1 MNRLKKAILVCLA
14 SAALLA
20 GVLVQQLNQRDFT
33 TLDGEHYRW
42 QALQGQWVVV
52 NYFAKWCA
60 PCLREIP
67 ELNLFQ
73 QRYPHIQLFALSYD
87 PLDEEQLLALKKEF
101 AIDVAIISQIVSL
114 PWGQMPAALPHT
126 IVIDPSGQVVKHLS
140 GEQSA
145 DSLYAELE
153 KLKGF

>member
-1 MNRLKKAILVCLA
+1 MKKVILACLA
-14 SAALLA
+14 AVALLA
-20 GVLVQQLNQRDFT
+20 GVMVQQLNQRDFT

-42 QALQGQWVVV
+42 QALHGQWVVV

-67 ELNLFQ
+67 ELNLFH
-73 QRYPHIQLFALSYD
+73 QRHPHIPLFALSYD
-87 PLDEEQLLALKKEF
+87 PLDKEQLLTLKNEF
-101 AIDVAIISQIVSL
+101 AIDVAIISEIESL

-126 IVIDPSGQVVKHLS
+126 IIIDPSGHVVKHLS

-153 KLKGF
+153 KLEGF

>member
-1 MNRLKKAILVCLA
+1 MNGLKKVILVCLA
-14 SAALLA
+14 LVALFA
-20 GVLVQQLNQRDFT
+20 GVMVQQLNQRDFT
-33 TLDGEHYRW
+33 TLDGQHYRW
-42 QALQGQWVVV
+42 QGLQGQWVVV

-73 QRYPHIQLFALSYD
+73 QQYPHIKLFALSYD
-87 PLDEEQLLALKKEF
+87 PLDDEQLLSLKKEF
-101 AIDVAIISQIVSL
+101 AIDVAIISQIESL

-126 IVIDPSGQVVKHLS
+126 IIIDPSGLVVKHLS

-145 DSLYAELE
+145 DSLYAEFE
-153 KLKGF
+153 KLQGF